1 MARIRLIDPSEA
13 RGRVREIFDEIEAL
27 RGPGRVSNLLR
38 AYANHLPSLESNWY
52 RMKHLLK
59 SGRLPTRT
67 KESIGLVM
75 AAVHKC
81 AY

>member
-1 MARIRLIDPSEA
+1 MARITLVDPHQA
-13 RGRVREIFDEIEAL
+13 RGRIREIFDEVEAV

-52 RMKHLLK
+52 RMKHLLR
-59 SGRLPTRT
+59 SGLLPTRT
-67 KESIGLVM
+67 KEAIGLVM
-75 AAVHKC
+75 AALHRC